1 MKKIL
6 FIEDDPILGPIYE
19 AQLKTAGFDVTRAVD
34 GEAGLGALQ
43 MMRPDLIVLDI
54 MLPKISGVELLQII
68 RSSSGV
74 SEIPVLVFTNSFQ
87 DDTLERV
94 RQLGANRIL
103 SKSRFI
109 PREVVAV
116 INQVLNGSPGAAM
129 VSLGEPPTDKT
140 ITENFRKQLS
150 EQLASCRQYAAEI
163 IRRTASDA
171 RLPFIRSLR
180 TSVRHLTGM
189 ASAVGLKCQAYFCE
203 AFEAFL
209 DELCEQPSRIT
220 ASSVRTVSQGVD
232 FLFDAFDLTKTLQSP
247 DDLKFRVLLV
257 DDDPISRRAVQV
269 ALGRIKQ
276 QALECG
282 TTSEA
287 LTLAAERTFD
297 LIFVDMD
304 MPEMS
309 GAELCAQFRSSETN
323 RVTPVIFVTGHTD
336 LQTRAQSTLSG
347 GNDFIGK
354 PFHFMELAVKSLL
367 HLFRSRLK

>member
-1 MKKIL
+1 MKQIL
-6 FIEDDPILGPIYE
+6 FIEDDPILGPVYE
-19 AQLKTAGFDVTRAVD
+19 AQLKSAGFEVTRAVD

-43 MMRPDLIVLDI
+43 IMRPDLIVLDI
-54 MLPKISGVELLQII
+54 MLPKVSGVELLQII
-68 RSSSGV
+68 RTSAGV
-74 SEIPVLVFTNSFQ
+74 NEIPVLVFTNSFQ
-87 DDTLERV
+87 EDVLERV

-116 INQVLNGSPGAAM
+116 INQVLLGGDGAPLTLA
-129 VSLGEPPTDKT
+129 EAPTSKT
-140 ITENFRKQLS
+140 ATDAFRKQLN
-150 EQLASCRQYAAEI
+150 EQLAGCRQFSVEI
-163 IRRTASDA
+163 VRKVTPDQ
-171 RLPFIRSLR
+171 RLPHLR
-180 TSVRHLTGM
+180 NLRMGLRHLTGL
-189 ASAVGLKCQAYFCE
+189 ASAVGLRTQAYFCE

-209 DELCEQPSRIT
+209 NELCEQPARINP
-220 ASSVRTVSQGVD
+220 SSVRTISQGVD
-232 FLFDAFDLTKTLQSP
+232 FLFDEFDFTKIIESP

-276 QALECG
+276 QAIECG
-282 TTSEA
+282 TAPEA
-287 LTLAAERTFD
+287 LRLAEERTYD

-304 MPEMS
+304 MPDMS
-309 GAELCAQFRSSETN
+309 GAELCGRFRSSTTN

-354 PFHFMELAVKSLL
+354 PFHFMELAVKTLL
-367 HLFRSRLK
+367 HLLRSKLK